1 MWLSCGV
8 KCIFGSYVVVETN
21 NKISGPSEEG
31 HISSR
36 GNLLW
41 SIHYLNEFSKNH
53 LLIIKKWQCKIRV
66 TIVKWRQKMNDGVDG
81 DCGSSLCLRLTQYV
95 PFKSDVLY
103 FPSLFSLI
111 YNRGT
116 TRFGVLRKQGR
127 IQREAGGGACPSSW
141 FRRAR
146 QTVFSIHTFFLS
158 APSELNP
165 VYANVRRS

>member
-1 MWLSCGV
+1 
-8 KCIFGSYVVVETN
+8 
-21 NKISGPSEEG
+21 
-31 HISSR
+31 
-36 GNLLW
+36 
-41 SIHYLNEFSKNH
+41 
-53 LLIIKKWQCKIRV
+53 
-66 TIVKWRQKMNDGVDG
+66 MNDGVDG

-95 PFKSDVLY
+95 PFKSDLLY

-127 IQREAGGGACPSSW
+127 IQREAGGGGHAPQVDFGERDKRCL
-141 FRRAR
+141 
-146 QTVFSIHTFFLS
+146 VYIHFFLS